1 MKPLRNLK
9 LVGLALLVVAL
20 IGTAGFHYLEGWPW
34 FDALYMVVIT
44 FTTVG
49 YREVHELSHAGRVF
63 NLVILLS
70 GVGLVFLGIGVLAQ
84 ALLEFE
90 LQHFF
95 GRRRME
101 RDISRLSDHY
111 IICGA
116 GRVGRAVAAE
126 LALKPVPFV
135 VIEVSQ
141 AKLDRLSEAW
151 LVLSGDA
158 TQEEVLRKAQIEHAQ
173 GLVAAT
179 TTDAINIYI
188 VLTARGV
195 NPRLKIIARAS
206 EEGAEKHL
214 RTAGA
219 DSVVS
224 PYAFAGHRIAQS
236 FLRPNVLDFLDIATA
251 HDQKL
256 EVEIEEIQVQEGSRV
271 AGVSIGDSK
280 IHEKMGVI
288 ILAIK
293 REGTAMRFNPA
304 ATDRIQSGDNLIAVG
319 QASGLRQLEEAAAVG
334 GRALRA
340 GS

>member
-9 LVGLALLVVAL
+9 LVGLALLVLAL
-20 IGTAGFHYLEGWPW
+20 IGTAGFHYLEGWSW
-34 FDALYMVVIT
+34 FDSLYMVGIT
-44 FTTVG
+44 FSTVG
-49 YREVHELSHAGRVF
+49 YREVHELSHTGRIF
-63 NLVILLS
+63 NLVLMLS
-70 GVGLVFLGIGVLAQ
+70 GVGLVFLGIGVLTQ

-90 LQHFF
+90 LQQFF

-111 IICGA
+111 VICGA

-126 LALKPVPFV
+126 LARKPVPFV
-135 VIEVSQ
+135 VIEVNQ

-151 LVLSGDA
+151 LALPGDA
-158 TQEEVLRKAQIEHAQ
+158 TQEETLRKAQIEHAQ

-188 VLTARGV
+188 VLTARGI

-224 PYAFAGHRIAQS
+224 PYSFAGHRIAQS

-288 ILAIK
+288 VLAIK
-293 REGTAMRFNPA
+293 RDGKAMRFNPSA
-304 ATDRIQSGDNLIAVG
+304 SDRIQSGDNLIAVG
-319 QASGLRQLEEAAAVG
+319 QASGLRQLEEAAAAG
-334 GRALRA
+334 GGGLRA